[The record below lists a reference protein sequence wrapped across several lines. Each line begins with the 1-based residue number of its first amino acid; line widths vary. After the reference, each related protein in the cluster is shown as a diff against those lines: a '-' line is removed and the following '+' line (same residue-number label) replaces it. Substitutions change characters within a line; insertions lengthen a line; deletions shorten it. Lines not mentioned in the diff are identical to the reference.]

1 MTTIRL
7 AMLGGALL
15 VPVMSGTPNTHPD
28 PVLVTSP
35 SAAAA
40 PVAVDTLFAHA
51 DYLDPIATVLG
62 WPVLRN
68 APLASAGREVRV
80 WAEGGMAV
88 TGNVLRLTDSGGA
101 VKGELA
107 VYWSLDP
114 SEKGAYGGGLDAQMK
129 ARFGCAKAASDTAM
143 IGGTI
148 PLLVGACVAQFK
160 SEPDWGAVLK
170 ELEAQQLWT
179 LDETSE
185 DARMMETE
193 AEPGVVVEL
202 VQNGTYRTYH
212 YPNVRSLSSANAAHA
227 ASLLGVVERLSKQVD
242 RGSGP
247 PGTPIP

>member
-1 MTTIRL
+1 MTVIKL
-7 AMLGGALL
+7 AMLCGAMLA
-15 VPVMSGTPNTHPD
+15 PAMSGAQMLHHATTRAP
-28 PVLVTSP
+28 
-35 SAAAA
+35 AA
-40 PVAVDTLFAHA
+40 PVVVDTLFAHA
-51 DYLDPIATVLG
+51 EYLDPIATVLG
-62 WPVLRN
+62 WPVLRH
-68 APLASAGREVRV
+68 APVASSGREVRV
-80 WAEGGMAV
+80 WAEGGMGV
-88 TGNVLRLTDSGGA
+88 TGNVLRLIDSGSS

-129 ARFGCAKAASDTAM
+129 ARFGCAKTASDTAM
-143 IGGTI
+143 IDNVI

-160 SEPDWGAVLK
+160 TEPDWAAVLT

-179 LDETSE
+179 LDESPDTS
-185 DARMMETE
+185 RVLETE

-212 YPNVRSLSSANAAHA
+212 YPNVRSQSSADAAQA
-227 ASLLGVVERLSKQVD
+227 ARILDVVARLTKQVD